1 MSVRSQLAV
10 LAVAAVCLPVA
21 VVAGF
26 GLVMFGVHDE
36 AKFWAVVVVSALCA
50 LAGALLL
57 GRRILGP
64 LDRLGAASKR
74 LAAGDLSARAPE
86 SGPRELAA
94 LSGSF
99 NEMASSIEQLFDARR
114 ELVAWASHDLRTPI
128 ASLRAMVEALEDG
141 IAEPAE
147 YLPAIRAQTDLLAGL
162 VDDLFEL
169 ARIDS
174 GALALELRDASL
186 AELVAGCVDSLEA
199 EARSQGVRLDSRI
212 EPAGP
217 VVRVAPEK
225 VQRVLLN
232 LLTNALRHSPS
243 NGEVAVVARTD
254 TNTVVVAVEN
264 EGEGLTPGAPQRMFE
279 RFWRGDE
286 SRSSGGAGLGLAIA
300 QGLVQ
305 AHGGTIWA
313 ENRSE
318 GGTRV
323 AFTLPLVRLVEQPP
337 RAGELASKL

>member
-1 MSVRSQLAV
+1 V
-10 LAVAAVCLPVA
+10 LAVGAVCLPVA

-36 AKFWAVVVVSALCA
+36 AKFWGVVVVSALCA

-74 LAAGDLSARAPE
+74 LASGDLSARAPA
-86 SGPRELAA
+86 SGPRELVV
-94 LSGSF
+94 LSESF

-141 IAEPAE
+141 IAEPGD
-147 YLPAIRAQTDLLAGL
+147 YLPAIGAQVDLLAGL

-186 AELVAGCVDSLEA
+186 AELVADCVGSLEA
-199 EARSQGVRLDSRI
+199 EARARGIRFDSRL
-212 EPAGP
+212 EPADP
-217 VVRVAPEK
+217 LVRVAPDK

-232 LLTNALRHSPS
+232 LLTNAVRHSPPQ
-243 NGEVAVVARTD
+243 GEVAVVARTD
-254 TNTVVVAVEN
+254 ADRVVVAVEDD
-264 EGEGLTPGAPQRMFE
+264 GDGLTPGAPQRMFE

-286 SRSSGGAGLGLAIA
+286 SRTGSSGGAGLGLAIA

-323 AFTLPLVRLVEQPP
+323 AFTLPLARLVEQPP
-337 RAGELASKL
+337 RSGELVSKL